1 MHLLKRPVWRLRKFI
16 DYWSM
21 PHFLLGTLI
30 AMIVRVFGHP
40 VLPLFFITL
49 AIAILWEFV
58 EMRLRIREAR
68 INVASDIFMPLLAYT
83 VTLWL
88 TGGTLSMQHEQ
99 LVALLIVTIVFYILI
114 SYAAW
119 QARFDRD
126 PDFLG

>member
-1 MHLLKRPVWRLRKFI
+1 MRLATLIRHPRKLI

-30 AMIVRVFGHP
+30 AMIVRVFGYP
-40 VLPLFFITL
+40 VVPLFFVTL
-49 AIAILWEFV
+49 VVAILWEFV

-68 INVASDIFMPLLAYT
+68 INVASDIFMPLLAYI

-88 TGGTLSMQHEQ
+88 TGGTLAVRHEE
-99 LVALLIVTIVFYILI
+99 LVALLIVTIVFYTLI

-119 QARFDRD
+119 AARFDHD